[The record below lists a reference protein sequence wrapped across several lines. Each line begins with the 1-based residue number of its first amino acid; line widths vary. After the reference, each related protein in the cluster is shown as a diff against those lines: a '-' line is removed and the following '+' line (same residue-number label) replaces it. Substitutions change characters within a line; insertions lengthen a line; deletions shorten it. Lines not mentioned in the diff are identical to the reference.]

1 MNTDVQGNTF
11 SVSVDS
17 DITTVTVPDIR
28 DKILE
33 GLSGDITEVKLDLS
47 KVEMVDSTGI
57 SLLISI
63 QNTLKKK
70 SGSLTLTNAS
80 DDISHMF
87 KLMRLDKFFTVEPR

>member
-1 MNTDVQGNTF
+1 MNVDVQGNTVLF
-11 SVSVDS
+11 VVDS

-28 DKILE
+28 DKVLE
-33 GLSGDITEVKLDLS
+33 SLGEGVNEVKLDLNS
-47 KVEMVDSTGI
+47 VEMVDSTGI

-70 SGSLTLTNAS
+70 SGSLTLLNTS

-87 KLMRLDKFFTVEPR
+87 KLMRLDKFFSVQPR